1 MGGDLKVVSRQ
12 LLILSLITLFSG
24 TLASFLDAL
33 ETRPPSKVS
42 LSPKVISPSKL
53 SSSSS
58 SVKNSQI
65 SLPNSISRA
74 VAILSPT
81 YGNSTSGYVFFTRLS
96 NGSVRVQAF
105 VDGLVPHSK
114 HGFHIH
120 EFGDLRASDGTTAGS
135 HYNPEHHPHGLP
147 PNPHRHAGS
156 YGNLIA
162 DANGVARF
170 DFEDTTISLDLKNP
184 ILGRAVVVHR
194 NADDGSQPLGNAGPR
209 IAVGVIGIA
218 NPTPNFNF

>member
-1 MGGDLKVVSRQ
+1 MGGDLKVVSRH

-24 TLASFLDAL
+24 TPASFLDAI
-33 ETRPPSKVS
+33 ETRQPIKPS
-42 LSPKVISPSKL
+42 LSPKVTPSLKSTSPTVTYSNIRL
-53 SSSSS
+53 T
-58 SVKNSQI
+58 
-65 SLPNSISRA
+65 PSISRA

-81 YGNSTSGYVFFTRLS
+81 YGNSTSGYVLFTRLA
-96 NGSVRVQAF
+96 NGNIRVQAF
-105 VDGLVPHSK
+105 IDGLSPHSK

-135 HYNPEHHPHGLP
+135 HYNPDHHPHGLP
-147 PNPHRHAGS
+147 PTPVRHAGS
-156 YGNLIA
+156 YGNLVA

-184 ILGRAVVVHR
+184 ILGRAVVVHK

>member
-1 MGGDLKVVSRQ
+1 MEGDLKVVSRH
-12 LLILSLITLFSG
+12 LLLLSLITFISG
-24 TLASFLDAL
+24 TSASFLDAL
-33 ETRPPSKVS
+33 ETRPPSKSS
-42 LSPKVISPSKL
+42 LSPKVTSPAKSPFNSPSKPSHSNL
-53 SSSSS
+53 HT
-58 SVKNSQI
+58 
-65 SLPNSISRA
+65 SILRA

-81 YGNSTSGYVFFTRLS
+81 YGNSTSGYVLFTRLP
-96 NGSVRVQAF
+96 NGTIRVQAF
-105 VDGLVPHSK
+105 VDGLAPHSK

-147 PNPHRHAGS
+147 PNPVRHAGS
-156 YGNLIA
+156 YGNLVA

-184 ILGRAVVVHR
+184 ILGRAVVVHK